1 MGRVMTL
8 SSVKESKIQNK
19 TFSQKILLVLYDVP
33 CNPFSA
39 IFKFAMCQSRPIYLL
54 ELLM

>member
-19 TFSQKILLVLYDVP
+19 TFSQKILLLLYDVP